1 MTVDPPEPA
10 DSAARGDAARPAA
23 ARATDPAERT
33 AAAEGVAGGVEVEPN
48 AAKGAEGAAAAEGM
62 AGGVESTANAAKGA
76 AGGVESAAAAK
87 GAAGDA
93 ERAAAAER
101 AVCARHLRRL
111 WALPGTVLGR
121 SGWPPTM
128 SQRLHWHWNYWWQA
142 HLLDSLVDAQLRQP
156 TQERARLIS
165 RFITTVHRRNFGSW
179 VNDYYDDIAW
189 LGLALQRVRQ
199 HKLSHDM
206 STVDEALDA
215 IGKRLH
221 EGWTEDLGGGIWWR
235 RGDSFKNTPAN
246 GPAAIFHARVG
257 DGERARAMTQWLTDT
272 LVDPETGLVWD
283 GIRADTSEIVK
294 HIFSYCQ
301 GVYLGACLEQSFW
314 DEAARTIRAVEK
326 HGAPGGILPGS
337 EGGDGGLFS
346 AIAARY
352 LALAAKK
359 LPRPEAETAKRL
371 VQNSAEACW
380 NGATQ
385 EKSGPLF
392 SAVWPRPASN
402 PPGKAE
408 RDLSVQIG
416 GWMLLEAA
424 ATLH

>member
-1 MTVDPPEPA
+1 MSADPSEPA
-10 DSAARGDAARPAA
+10 DPAARGDA
-23 ARATDPAERT
+23 TGPAER
-33 AAAEGVAGGVEVEPN
+33 AADSANGTTNPVERTTGP
-48 AAKGAEGAAAAEGM
+48 ADGAADPGNGT
-62 AGGVESTANAAKGA
+62 AGP
-76 AGGVESAAAAK
+76 
-87 GAAGDA
+87 A

-111 WALPGTVLGR
+111 WAMPGTVLGR
-121 SGWPPTM
+121 SGWPPTVD
-128 SQRLHWHWNYWWQA
+128 QRLHWHWNYWWQA
-142 HLLDSLVDAQLRQP
+142 HLLDSLVDAQLRDP
-156 TQERARLIS
+156 TDDRARLIG
-165 RFITTVHRRNFGSW
+165 RFVTTVHRRNFGSW

-199 HKLSHDM
+199 LKLSTVDE
-206 STVDEALDA
+206 STVDEAIEA
-215 IGKRLH
+215 IDKRLH

-257 DGERARAMTQWLTDT
+257 DQERSRAMTQWLTDT
-272 LVDPETGLVWD
+272 LIDPETGLVWD
-283 GIRADTSEIVK
+283 GKRADTGEVVK

-301 GVYLGACLEQSFW
+301 GVYLGACLEQEWW
-314 DEAARTIRAVEK
+314 DDAARTIRAVEK

-346 AIAARY
+346 AISARY
-352 LALAAKK
+352 LALAAKN
-359 LPRPEAETAKRL
+359 LPRPEAETAKKL
-371 VQNSAEACW
+371 VQQSAEACW
-380 NGATQ
+380 NGAAQ

-392 SAVWPRPASN
+392 SAEWARPAEN

-424 ATLH
+424 ATL

>member
-1 MTVDPPEPA
+1 G
-10 DSAARGDAARPAA
+10 R
-23 ARATDPAERT
+23 
-33 AAAEGVAGGVEVEPN
+33 
-48 AAKGAEGAAAAEGM
+48 
-62 AGGVESTANAAKGA
+62 
-76 AGGVESAAAAK
+76 SAAA
-87 GAAGDA
+87 D
-93 ERAAAAER
+93 RAAAAER

-121 SGWPPTM
+121 SGWPPTLG
-128 SQRLHWHWNYWWQA
+128 QRVHWHWNYWWQA
-142 HLLDSLVDAQLRQP
+142 HLLDSLVDAQLREP
-156 TQERARLIS
+156 AEDRARLIN
-165 RFITTVHRRNFGSW
+165 RFVTTVHRRNFGSW

-199 HKLSHDM
+199 LQL
-206 STVDEALDA
+206 STVDEATINQA
-215 IGKRLH
+215 IEAIDKRLH
-221 EGWTEDLGGGIWWR
+221 EGWTNDLGGGIWWR

-257 DGERARAMTQWLTDT
+257 DQDRARAMTQWLTDT

-283 GIRADTSEIVK
+283 GIRADTGEVVK

-301 GVYLGACLEQSFW
+301 GVYLGACLEQQW
-314 DEAARTIRAVEK
+314 WEDAARTIRAVEQ

-346 AIAARY
+346 AILARY
-352 LALAAKK
+352 LALAAKT
-359 LPRPEAETAKRL
+359 LPKTEAETAKKL
-371 VQNSAEACW
+371 VQKSAEACW

-385 EKSGPLF
+385 EKTGPLF
-392 SAVWPRPASN
+392 SAEWARPAPN

-408 RDLSVQIG
+408 KDLSVQIG

-424 ATLH
+424 ATL